1 MNVRGV
7 LIALVYLSLPS
18 AAFAEASA
26 SRSDPNAVRRALSNM
41 TTLSLSA
48 GHGPQISYRTVDGRV
63 FLWYPGNRVVLR
75 GRWDVNAVRIVDPWT
90 GAARQVV
97 RVCYAY
103 GRNTFN
109 PVTGSVGGGWECS
122 SASRSLARV
131 AERARGDIF
140 QLARRSAPPFVL
152 SRQDLSFAL
161 VRRKARASR

>member
-1 MNVRGV
+1 MQT
-7 LIALVYLSLPS
+7 
-18 AAFAEASA
+18 
-26 SRSDPNAVRRALSNM
+26 LSNM

-48 GHGPQISYRTVDGRV
+48 GHGPQISYRTAYGRV

-75 GRWDVNAVRIVDPWT
+75 GRWDVNAVRTVNPWT
-90 GAARQVV
+90 GAARRVV

-109 PVTGSVGGGWECS
+109 PVTGHAGGGWECR
-122 SASRSLARV
+122 SASRSLATV

-152 SRQDLSFAL
+152 SRQDLSFAV
-161 VRRKARASR
+161 VRRKVRAAQ